1 MMSPTEQ
8 SSSPLPAPLIL
19 ASTSAYRRALLERLR
34 LPFTVQSPQTDETPH
49 PGEAPLALA
58 LRLAEAKARAVTST
72 APGSWVIG
80 SDQVC
85 TCEGRMLGKP
95 GHRAAAIGQLQ
106 MLRGRHSMFYTALAL
121 MAPDGS
127 ALVRAV
133 TTTVRMR
140 ALSDAQIEAYV
151 QAEQP
156 YDCAGSAKSE
166 GLGIALMES
175 IHSDD
180 PTALVGLPLI
190 ALCDMLLSSG
200 YPLLR
205 PVR

>member
-1 MMSPTEQ
+1 MSSAKQ
-8 SSSPLPAPLIL
+8 ADSRLPAPLVL

-34 LPFTVQSPQTDETPH
+34 LPFTVQSPQTDETPLL
-49 PGEAPLALA
+49 GEAPLALA
-58 LRLAEAKARAVTST
+58 LRLAEAKARAVASA

-85 TCEGRMLGKP
+85 TCEGRILGKP
-95 GHRAAAIGQLQ
+95 GHHAAAVGQLQ
-106 MLRGRHSMFYTALAL
+106 MLRGRNSVFHTALAL
-121 MAPDGS
+121 VAPDGS
-127 ALVRAV
+127 AQVREV
-133 TTTVRMR
+133 PTTVRVR
-140 ALSDAQIEAYV
+140 ALTDAQIEAYLL
-151 QAEQP
+151 AEQP

-166 GLGIALMES
+166 ALGIALMES

-205 PVR
+205 PAP